1 MDSRC
6 TLDICRTP
14 DRGVGCQGAE
24 DGRCQT
30 QVQPTIFVGR
40 RERRQ
45 ARQGIARGK
54 SPEPATNGC
63 SYTEVVVLVVVVVA
77 VVVVVVVVVV
87 VGTFGFGVGGLGLV
101 VVCAL
106 GLVGWGW
113 SVVVCACKYG
123 IGGLGQFS
131 GGLAFGVGGLG
142 LVGRGW
148 CMRVWSWWV
157 GVGQWWC
164 VLLGLELMGWGW
176 SVGVCA

>member
-14 DRGVGCQGAE
+14 DSGVGCQGAE

-45 ARQGIARGK
+45 ARQGLARGK

-63 SYTEVVVLVVVVVA
+63 SDTGVVVLVVVVVA
-77 VVVVVVVVVV
+77 VVVAVLVVVVDGRCQTQVQPTIFVGRRERRQARQGLARGKSPEPATNGCSDTGVVVLVVVVVAVVVV

-101 VVCAL
+101 
-106 GLVGWGW
+106 
-113 SVVVCACKYG
+113 
-123 IGGLGQFS
+123 
-131 GGLAFGVGGLG
+131 
-142 LVGRGW
+142 GRGA
-148 CMRVWSWWV
+148 CVRVW
-157 GVGQWWC
+157 GGYLEAILAQ
-164 VLLGLELMGWGW
+164 LG
-176 SVGVCA
+176 C